1 MAYNLIIDQGNSRAK
16 VAVFSGH
23 EPVQHWQFTHLTAD
37 DIDNIAKR
45 YLIEAAIYCSVATYG
60 EEVIVALRKIASR
73 VYELTSMLPLPIAI
87 DYSTP
92 VTLGRDRIA
101 AAAGAAALY
110 PGRKI
115 LVVDAGTAI
124 TYDLVSA
131 DGHFV
136 GGSIAPGLW
145 MRGQSLHK
153 LTKRLPEV
161 DTENQ
166 PENLTVWGDSTQSAI
181 RNGVMRGV
189 AAEVIYHAEM
199 AGDNTLTLLTGG
211 DAPTIAVLVSPETS
225 QPAGPRLKSELAVE
239 PDLVSKGLNSI
250 LLYNEAD

>member
-16 VAVFSGH
+16 VAVFSGNELVKQWH
-23 EPVQHWQFTHLTAD
+23 FSHLTAD
-37 DIDNIAKR
+37 DIDSIAKR
-45 YLIEAAIYCSVATYG
+45 YPIEAAMYCSVATYG
-60 EEVIVALRKIASR
+60 EEIIVAMRKIARR

-101 AAAGAAALY
+101 AAAGAAAIY
-110 PGRKI
+110 PGRKV
-115 LVVDAGTAI
+115 LVIDAGTAI

-131 DGHFV
+131 DGHFI

-145 MRGQSLHK
+145 MRGHSLHK

-161 DTENQ
+161 DTETN
-166 PENLTVWGDSTQSAI
+166 PENLTVWADSTQSAI

-189 AAEVIYHAEM
+189 AAEVIYHAAM
-199 AGDNTLTLLTGG
+199 AGDDTLTLLTGG
-211 DAPTIAVLVSPETS
+211 DAPTIAAIVSPETS
-225 QPAGPRLKSELAVE
+225 LPAGPKLMSELIVDS
-239 PDLVSKGLNSI
+239 DLVSKGLNSI